1 MLLSCKEAAILIV
14 AASKNLSL
22 IIYRKELNYEMKAV
36 VFDASVGKY
45 IRTLVLG
52 KISKKFFY
60 NRLSCI
66 QLKDIPEPKLPSE
79 NYVKIKTMYAGICG
93 SDLNLIFC
101 MTRLQPRHLLH
112 SHL

>member
-52 KISKKFFY
+52 KFQRNFSTIGYRVSSSKIF
-60 NRLSCI
+60 
-66 QLKDIPEPKLPSE
+66 PSQ
-79 NYVKIKTMYAGICG
+79 NFHLKTM
-93 SDLNLIFC
+93 S
-101 MTRLQPRHLLH
+101 R
-112 SHL
+112 